1 MALLGL
7 LVLMALRTE
16 IEKQIKFT
24 NIKKYKS
31 PYLSLSMQ
39 F

>member
-7 LVLMALRTE
+7 LVLGLLVFMALRTE

-24 NIKKYKS
+24 NIKKY
-31 PYLSLSMQ
+31 
-39 F
+39 